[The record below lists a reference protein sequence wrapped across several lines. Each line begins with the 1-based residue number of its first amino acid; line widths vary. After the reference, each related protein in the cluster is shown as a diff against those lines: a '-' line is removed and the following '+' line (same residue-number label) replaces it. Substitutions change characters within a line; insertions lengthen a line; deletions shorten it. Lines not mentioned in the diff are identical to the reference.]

1 MHPARKPAAT
11 PKKRNRSPDLD
22 DDSDEDLT
30 ETGEDVAETDED
42 VTETVT
48 PDAPSSFLK
57 EIWAAQSKKG
67 SYTGAG
73 RIKDILQV
81 DDLYD
86 IVDIKEI
93 KTRHGPRQV
102 WSVKCLKDAAIKKI
116 FSCVDLHRFTSDDDG
131 GLDLEKKS
139 KMINEVR
146 ILYKGYRKIRYGI
159 PSKYD
164 FKFLQK

>member
-1 MHPARKPAAT
+1 MRPARKPAAS
-11 PKKRNRSPDLD
+11 PKKRNHSPDSD

-57 EIWAAQSKKG
+57 EIWAAQSKKKKG

-81 DDLYD
+81 HKLYD

-102 WSVKCLKDAAIKKI
+102 WSVKCLKDLRLRRFSAA
-116 FSCVDLHRFTSDDDG
+116 
-131 GLDLEKKS
+131 
-139 KMINEVR
+139 
-146 ILYKGYRKIRYGI
+146 
-159 PSKYD
+159 
-164 FKFLQK
+164 